1 MRIENVDRKT
11 GFMKKILLSLLLSCA
26 LAPVWA
32 QVQRGLKGTYNLD
45 SFPTVTFVWNT
56 PKPEVVSPS
65 NFTLMEESTKVD
77 FICTP
82 LPVDNTP
89 LEKSILF
96 LWEDMASHAGQSD
109 FVRRVLQKFFNETS
123 VSMGDRFEVAF
134 FDRNKTGYSL
144 LNGLTGGFTTDLNA
158 LLNALTAHKN
168 NTSKYSSPL
177 ETDLYQA
184 INDGIDLLKKETGR
198 MGVIV
203 VFTKGNNYKNSG
215 GIQMEAVRKKAQ
227 DAGIPIYAVK
237 YTNAADTPEMNLLST
252 STFGEVIASTKD
264 VATAYNSLKQTY
276 RNLDSRLH
284 GRDYK
289 FEFTALAERDGKPHR
304 MSLEVDKVNQIIPPY
319 TAPEVTL
326 WMKIQENLILCI
338 AIFVAFVALVVL
350 LVIFL
355 VKKRKGRES
364 AMRQE
369 MGRVRSE
376 SAEQVRRSNEA
387 LEKMKRDQAERER
400 SRQAAEEEQRLMHL
414 MKTKNLY
421 PRLQCRVGAEIFS
434 YTIGKPCITL
444 GRNASNDVA
453 FTMKNASFN
462 NQTVSG
468 YHADIVF
475 NGANF
480 EVVNKS
486 TSYKQGII
494 VNGQL
499 FQRCSLKNGDM
510 IGLGEAVV
518 TFYL

>member
-1 MRIENVDRKT
+1 
-11 GFMKKILLSLLLSCA
+11 MKKIFISLLLACA
-26 LAPVWA
+26 ILPMSA
-32 QVQRGLKGTYNLD
+32 QVQRGLKDTYILD
-45 SFPTVTFVWNT
+45 SFPQVTFVWNT
-56 PKPEVVSPS
+56 PNPEVISPE
-65 NFTLMEESTKVD
+65 NFSLFEETSKVD
-77 FICTP
+77 FTCTA
-82 LPVDNTP
+82 LPVDETP
-89 LEKSILF
+89 LQKSILF

-109 FVRRVLQKFFNETS
+109 FVRKVLQKFFNETS
-123 VSMGDRFEVAF
+123 ISTGDRFEVAY

-144 LNGLTGGFTTDLNA
+144 LNGLIGKFSTDRKA
-158 LLNALTAHKN
+158 LLNAVTAHKN
-168 NTSKYSSPL
+168 NTGKYSSPL

-203 VFTKGNNYKNSG
+203 VFTKGNNFKSSG

-227 DAGIPIYAVK
+227 EAGIPIYAVK
-237 YTNAADTPEMNLLST
+237 YTNAADTPEMNLLAEST
-252 STFGEVIASTKD
+252 YGEVIATTTKD
-264 VATAYNSLKQTY
+264 FNGAYNSLKQCY
-276 RNLDSRLH
+276 KNLDRRLH

-289 FEFTALAERDGKPHR
+289 FKFKALAERDGKPHR
-304 MSLEVDKVNQIIPPY
+304 MRLEVDKVNQIIPPY
-319 TAPEVTL
+319 TAPEVTF
-326 WMKIQENLILCI
+326 WMWIQENLILCI
-338 AIFVAFVALVVL
+338 AIFIAFVALVVL
-350 LVIFL
+350 LVILL
-355 VKKRKGRES
+355 VKKRKERES
-364 AMRQE
+364 AMQGAMQQE

-387 LEKMKRDQAERER
+387 LENMRREQAEKER
-400 SRQAAEEEQRLMHL
+400 SRQAAEEEQRLMQL

-421 PRLQCRVGAEIFS
+421 PRLQCRAGAETFS
-434 YTIGKPCITL
+434 YTIGKPCVTL

-486 TSYKQGII
+486 TSYTQGII

-499 FQRCSLKNGDM
+499 HQRCPLKNGDM

-518 TFYL
+518 TFYM